1 MWAVFARKG
10 ASRSYLEETEER
22 SAELLEHMVDL
33 LVQLVGLEE
42 RAPPLENG
50 VCNLQHTDV
59 GGRVIRQLRNEI
71 LKGGRGT
78 LANATE
84 HSQLYYLL
92 TSTRVS
98 QRSQKSLSAITLT
111 ASPS

>member
-1 MWAVFARKG
+1 
-10 ASRSYLEETEER
+10 
-22 SAELLEHMVDL
+22 MVDL
-33 LVQLVGLEE
+33 YVQFIGLEE

-50 VCNLQHTDV
+50 VRNLQHTDV
-59 GGRVIRQLRNEI
+59 GGRVVRQLRNKI
-71 LKGGRGT
+71 LEGREM
-78 LANATE
+78 LAIATE
-84 HSQLYYLL
+84 HAPVHCLL